1 MLFESQVINSGLF
14 KRLREIYGNEYEKF
28 MLKKL
33 VPVSGDMTQH
43 NLGIQEDMSHLLVK
57 EVDVTVSSAANT
69 TFDDRFLDDLIG
81 FGFY

>member
-1 MLFESQVINSGLF
+1 
-14 KRLREIYGNEYEKF
+14 